1 MQHSRWSFSDM
12 TLVSDSRR
20 DWYCGNE
27 STSISGDRAGDS
39 QSGEAKSDEH
49 EPEWPVLFT
58 SN

>member
-1 MQHSRWSFSDM
+1 M

-39 QSGEAKSDEH
+39 QSGEAKSDEKH
-49 EPEWPVLFT
+49 SEYHALPHPKESTPT
-58 SN
+58 T